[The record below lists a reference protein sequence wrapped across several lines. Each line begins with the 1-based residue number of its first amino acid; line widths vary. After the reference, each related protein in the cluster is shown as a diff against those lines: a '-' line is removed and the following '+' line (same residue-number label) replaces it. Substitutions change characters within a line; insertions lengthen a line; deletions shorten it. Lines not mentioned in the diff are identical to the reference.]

1 MGSKGIDQFM
11 EVYTTKGKDMPNFFK
26 ICIDGC
32 FISVFQIVTSTK
44 NSNMIVVKVWN
55 GSKAL
60 QISRNGL
67 DCYTDGLMIY

>member
-11 EVYTTKGKDMPNFFK
+11 EVYTTKGKDITLVLLPNFFK
-26 ICIDGC
+26 TCTDGY

-55 GSKAL
+55 RGGPDFIL
-60 QISRNGL
+60 
-67 DCYTDGLMIY
+67 